1 MDPSNHPI
9 GPGGRRLHIGH
20 RRTPSEMTPF
30 MAQQLQLG
38 IQAGQLP
45 TVEQL
50 AIQQQIELLQAQQQQ
65 ILAQQQYLNQHAA
78 AQQHQQRA
86 FAFPPVQPYQ
96 AFQFPSPQPQEQA
109 GNRRPSNNPAAN
121 NQAAGGPPPA
131 PSSGASNF
139 GEFSMPGLT
148 HSNSAGGRA
157 EGGASQGG
165 GTLPRRSSGGAGGH
179 QRRHSLALP
188 EAKKAAELAQQ
199 ARKGGPSPAP
209 SASASRTGS
218 QSFAPSGDKS
228 ASTPDSI
235 TPSAESGVPTGPAG
249 KDAESLTPTLASAS
263 GNVAGGLP
271 TRSRLSGHG
280 RSQSMAVGNNKGS
293 ISGGRMG
300 GFQFPANQ
308 SGSNENAPPGT
319 TSTETPGRERRSS
332 NAGYGGGGGGG
343 GHGRTPSRN
352 FEGNW
357 RQQANPPSAQDQ
369 NQQQNQQ
376 VVNNFTPGHRTRASV
391 GGSVSSMGGGMGQF
405 QFPGQQMGVMPGAQQ
420 LMFNTLGQPLLNA
433 NLLQQ
438 QQINQLQLQQAAAH
452 GLISQHNLAMA
463 GMGGQ
468 QNSLA
473 AQQQQQQQRKTL
485 FTPYLPQASLP
496 ALLSNGQ
503 LVSGIMR
510 VNKKNRSDAYVATQ
524 DGLLDADIFICGSK
538 DRNRALEGDLV
549 AVELLDVDEVWGQ
562 KKEKEEKKKRKD
574 ISDTRTGGDRPSNSN
589 SQGDGQ
595 EHSGEGGLRRRG
607 SLRQR
612 PTQKK
617 NDDVEVEGQS
627 LLLVEE
633 EEISDEHKP
642 LYAGHIVA
650 VIERVA
656 GQMFSGTLGL
666 LRPSSQ
672 ATKEKQEAERQA
684 AGRPAAPERR
694 EEKPK
699 IVWFKPTD
707 KRVPLIA
714 IPTEQAPKDFVEN
727 HQAYANRIFVACI
740 KRWPITSL
748 HPFGTLVE
756 QLGEMGDVKIETDAL
771 LRDNNFGPDEF
782 NDAVLKNVGF
792 DEWSVES
799 EPDVLTKRKDFRDV
813 RTFTIDPSGS
823 QDLEDAIHIRQDRDG
838 VMEIGIHITDVAH
851 FVKFNSLVDRE
862 AKKRGIGVSLINR
875 NVSMLPPKL
884 AENLCSLAPGAERFT
899 VSVVIKVDTE
909 TCQVLEDETWIGKS
923 IIKSVGKLSYKDVD
937 TIVHGGDV
945 SGLEAGLIEDVKL
958 LQRITYKFRQ
968 ARFEAGDISVPALR
982 LFFQLD
988 DENVPVEDNLFNT
1001 TPSHEIIEELMI
1013 KANTYVG
1020 AKLLSA
1026 FPEKAI
1032 LRRHATPMKRRL
1044 DTFADRMNAIGYDI
1058 DVSSSAALQKSL
1070 FKIQDEDIRKGM
1082 ETLLIKTMHRAKYYV
1097 PAKVPP
1103 EYRNHF
1109 TLNIP
1114 IFTHFNSPI
1123 RRYADIMV
1131 HRQLD
1136 AILNAPD
1143 GIIPEI
1149 PEDVDTLSKAVE
1161 QCNVKKDSAKN
1172 AQEQSVHLE
1181 LCRVVDRR
1189 RQEAGGELICEG
1201 IVICVYESAFD
1212 VLIPEYGFEK
1222 RVHCDQL
1229 PLKKAEF
1236 DKKKR
1241 VLELYWEKGVTSASF
1256 VPEDER
1262 PKHHGSMRASHNAAA
1277 ANAAAA
1283 AAAQQREQEEAQRR
1297 ATEAAT
1303 LSTDDVDALFDDDD
1317 VDNIDESD
1325 VADMEGVSL
1334 SEATRPTQSMPG
1346 SPTKNL
1352 GQQPHRTRSDPK
1364 LSVTAAKDTN
1374 KKNQNMN
1381 SKEFWVPYWSLN
1393 EEGGHYIQYISEMA
1407 RVPVILR
1414 AELSKSPPCLTT
1426 RTINPYAF

>member
-65 ILAQQQYLNQHAA
+65 ILAQQQYLNQHAQ
-78 AQQHQQRA
+78 AQQQQAYA
-86 FAFPPVQPYQ
+86 FAQSQNLGQGPT
-96 AFQFPSPQPQEQA
+96 FQFPPPQPQGLPTGIPTQPA
-109 GNRRPSNNPAAN
+109 GNRRQSSIASNH
-121 NQAAGGPPPA
+121 QPPPA

-139 GEFSMPGLT
+139 GEFSMPGLS
-148 HSNSAGGRA
+148 HSNSTSRT
-157 EGGASQGG
+157 EGG
-165 GTLPRRSSGGAGGH
+165 GTLPRRSGGSGSGH

-188 EAKKAAELAQQ
+188 EAKKAAELAQL
-199 ARKGGPSPAP
+199 ARKGGNSPAAGG
-209 SASASRTGS
+209 SAT
-218 QSFAPSGDKS
+218 QSGTFPFPGGDKS
-228 ASTPDSI
+228 AGGSATPDTSTP
-235 TPSAESGVPTGPAG
+235 AEGGVSTAKESESPATV
-249 KDAESLTPTLASAS
+249 TPTLASTS
-263 GNVAGGLP
+263 GNVSDGLP

-280 RSQSMAVGNNKGS
+280 RSQSMAVGGNKGS
-293 ISGGRMG
+293 ISRGRMG
-300 GFQFPANQ
+300 GFQFPPAQ
-308 SGSNENAPPGT
+308 TSSNENAPPSGGSSDNPPT
-319 TSTETPGRERRSS
+319 RERRSS
-332 NAGYGGGGGGG
+332 NAGYGGGHGG

-357 RQQANPPSAQDQ
+357 RQQANPNPQE
-369 NQQQNQQ
+369 NTQQQQQ
-376 VVNNFTPGHRTRASV
+376 TLPNTFTPGHRSRASV
-391 GGSVSSMGGGMGQF
+391 GSGSVSSMGGMGQF
-405 QFPGQQMGVMPGAQQ
+405 QFPGQPMGVMPGAPQ
-420 LMFNTLGQPLLNA
+420 LMFNSVGQPL
-433 NLLQQ
+433 LLQQ
-438 QQINQLQLQQAAAH
+438 QQLNQIQLQQAAAQ
-452 GLISQHNLAMA
+452 GLISQHNLAMV

-468 QNSLA
+468 PNPMA
-473 AQQQQQQQRKTL
+473 AQQQQRKTL

-574 ISDTRTGGDRPSNSN
+574 ISDTRTGGDRSNN
-589 SQGDGQ
+589 SGDRGDGQ
-595 EHSGEGGLRRRG
+595 DTGDQGGLRRRG

-684 AGRPAAPERR
+684 AGRPAAPERK

-782 NDAVLKNVGF
+782 NDAVVKNVGF
-792 DEWSVES
+792 EEWSVDADS
-799 EPDVLTKRKDFRDV
+799 EAASKRKDFRDV

-823 QDLEDAIHIRQDRDG
+823 EDLEDAIHIRKDRDG

-851 FVKFNSLVDRE
+851 FVKLNSLVDRE

-875 NVSMLPPKL
+875 NVPMLPPKL
-884 AENLCSLAPGAERFT
+884 AEDLCSLAPGAERYT

-937 TIVHGGDV
+937 TIVHGGDF

-968 ARFEAGDISVPALR
+968 VRFQAGDISVPALR
-982 LFFQLD
+982 LFHQLD

-1070 FKIQDEDIRKGM
+1070 FKVEDEDIRKGM

-1097 PAKVPP
+1097 PAKVPE
-1103 EYRNHF
+1103 EYRSHY

-1123 RRYADIMV
+1123 RRYADIMI

-1136 AILNAPD
+1136 AILNAPE
-1143 GIIPEI
+1143 GTTPEI

-1241 VLELYWEKGVTSASF
+1241 ILELYWEKGITSSSF

-1262 PKHHGSMRASHNAAA
+1262 PKHAGSMRASHNAAA

-1283 AAAQQREQEEAQRR
+1283 AAAQQKEKEEAQRR

-1303 LSTDDVDALFDDDD
+1303 LSSDAVDALFDDDD
-1317 VDNIDESD
+1317 VDNIDENE
-1325 VADMEGVSL
+1325 VAEAMEGVSL
-1334 SEATRPTQSMPG
+1334 SDSTRPTQSMPG

-1364 LSVTAAKDTN
+1364 LSVTAAKAN

-1381 SKEFWVPYWSLN
+1381 SREFWVPHWSLK
-1393 EEGGHYIQYISEMA
+1393 EEGNDHIQYIKEMT

-1414 AELSKSPPCLTT
+1414 AELAKSPPCLTT
-1426 RTINPYAF
+1426 RTINPYATF

>member
-78 AQQHQQRA
+78 QQQQQA
-86 FAFPPVQPYQ
+86 FAFAQAQGSNLGQGP
-96 AFQFPSPQPQEQA
+96 AFQFPPPQPQGIPTGAPTQPA
-109 GNRRPSNNPAAN
+109 GNRRQSSIISN
-121 NQAAGGPPPA
+121 AGQPPPA

-148 HSNSAGGRA
+148 HSNSTGRST
-157 EGGASQGG
+157 EGG
-165 GTLPRRSSGGAGGH
+165 GTLPRRSGGSGGGH

-188 EAKKAAELAQQ
+188 EAKKAAELAQL
-199 ARKGGPSPAP
+199 ARKGGNSPAP
-209 SASASRTGS
+209 SSSQTGT
-218 QSFAPSGDKS
+218 FPFPAGGEKS
-228 ASTPDSI
+228 ATTSGASDATT
-235 TPSAESGVPTGPAG
+235 TPSAEGAGAVKEGDSAPA
-249 KDAESLTPTLASAS
+249 TTLASTS
-263 GNVAGGLP
+263 GNVSGGLP

-280 RSQSMAVGNNKGS
+280 RSHSMAVGNTKS
-293 ISGGRMG
+293 PLTGGRMG
-300 GFQFPANQ
+300 GFQFPPAQ
-308 SGSNENAPPGT
+308 SNTNENAPPGDNNPPT
-319 TSTETPGRERRSS
+319 RERRSS
-332 NAGYGGGGGGG
+332 NAGYGGGG
-343 GHGRTPSRN
+343 HARTPSRN

-357 RQQANPPSAQDQ
+357 RQQANPPSAQDPSPQ
-369 NQQQNQQ
+369 GQQTLNT
-376 VVNNFTPGHRTRASV
+376 FTPGHRSRASV
-391 GGSVSSMGGGMGQF
+391 GGGSMSNMGGMGQF
-405 QFPGQQMGVMPGAQQ
+405 QFPGQALGVIPGAPQ
-420 LMFNTLGQPLLNA
+420 LMFNPVNPALLNA

-438 QQINQLQLQQAAAH
+438 QQQFNLQQAAAQ
-452 GLISQHNLAMA
+452 GLLGGHNLAMV

-468 QNSLA
+468 QNNMA
-473 AQQQQQQQRKTL
+473 AQQQQQRKTL

-574 ISDTRTGGDRPSNSN
+574 ISDTRTGGDRPSNST

-595 EHSGEGGLRRRG
+595 DDGNSGGLRRRG

-799 EPDVLTKRKDFRDV
+799 EGEAAARRKDFRDV

-823 QDLEDAIHIRQDRDG
+823 EDLEDAIHIRKDRDG

-851 FVKFNSLVDRE
+851 FVKLNSLVDRE

-875 NVSMLPPKL
+875 NVPMLPPKL
-884 AENLCSLAPGAERFT
+884 AEGLCSLAPGAERFT
-899 VSVVIKVDTE
+899 VSVVIKVDTK
-909 TCQVLEDETWIGKS
+909 TYKVLEDETWIGKS

-937 TIVHGGDV
+937 SIVHGIDM
-945 SGLEAGLIEDVKL
+945 SGLDAGLIEDVKL

-968 ARFEAGDISVPALR
+968 DRFQAGDISVPALR

-1013 KANTYVG
+1013 KANTYVA
-1020 AKLLSA
+1020 AKLQAA

-1044 DTFADRMNAIGYDI
+1044 DTFADRMNAIGYNI
-1058 DVSSSAALQKSL
+1058 DVSSSAALQQSL
-1070 FKIQDEDIRKGM
+1070 FKVEDEDIRKGM
-1082 ETLLIKTMHRAKYYV
+1082 ETLLIKTMHRAKYYI

-1103 EYRNHF
+1103 EYRSHF

-1136 AILNAPD
+1136 AILNAPE
-1143 GIIPEI
+1143 GITLEI
-1149 PEDVDTLSKAVE
+1149 PEDIDTLSKAVE

-1241 VLELYWEKGVTSASF
+1241 ILELYWEKGVTSSSF

-1262 PKHHGSMRASHNAAA
+1262 PKHAGSIRAANNAAA

-1283 AAAQQREQEEAQRR
+1283 AAAQQKEKEEAARR

-1303 LSTDDVDALFDDDD
+1303 LSADAVDALFDDDD
-1317 VDNIDESD
+1317 VDNIDEND
-1325 VADMEGVSL
+1325 VAEAIGGVSL
-1334 SEATRPTQSMPG
+1334 SESTRPTQSMPG

-1364 LSVTAAKDTN
+1364 LSVTAAKDKT
-1374 KKNQNMN
+1374 KKQNMN
-1381 SKEFWVPYWSLN
+1381 SKEFWMPYWSLK
-1393 EEGGHYIQYISEMA
+1393 EDGSDYIQYIREMT